1 MSDDGFEPI
10 DTTGI
15 DVEAA
20 VTAMRGRIAGLGE
33 SIVSLQQEA
42 DRLHDSAAA
51 RMVVAVLE
59 PPSVEP
65 SVAVDK
71 DLDNLAALTDSVE
84 AMGRHAAGPAEE
96 FDPRPFDPTETG
108 DGPIVAGAHGVE
120 REPGAFDALPAAPAF
135 EPEALTEGERPEDLP
150 AFEVRDRADTF
161 AAPADSLSPRI
172 SPDHPSVGA
181 SADAADEDV
190 DESADADDGV
200 GATVLEFTPRSLN
213 DPSEVPAFGALAE
226 SAAPSEATPEGDA
239 ADEAVEPRPDPAPRR
254 SPDGLDAI
262 ASTEST
268 DVPPDWDS
276 AADEAAFDK
285 FFSSDVEPE
294 PAQRWLLN
302 E

>member
-1 MSDDGFEPI
+1 MSDDGFVPI
-10 DTTGI
+10 DTAGI

-20 VTAMRGRIAGLGE
+20 VAGMRRQIAGLGE
-33 SIVSLQQEA
+33 SIAALELES
-42 DRLHDSAAA
+42 DRLKQSAAA

-59 PPSVEP
+59 RPPVEP
-65 SVAVDK
+65 SIAVDQ

-84 AMGRHAAGPAEE
+84 AMGRHAAAPAED

-120 REPGAFDALPAAPAF
+120 RDAGAFDALAAAPAF
-135 EPEALTEGERPEDLP
+135 EPDAVGDGERPEDLP

-161 AAPADSLSPRI
+161 AAPADALSPRI

-181 SADAADEDV
+181 PSPSDDDVRAADETP
-190 DESADADDGV
+190 

-213 DPSEVPAFGALAE
+213 DPSDAPAFGAIADPDDEGPAPAQPEAE
-226 SAAPSEATPEGDA
+226 STDEQPEAAQ
-239 ADEAVEPRPDPAPRR
+239 RR

-285 FFSSDVEPE
+285 FFSNDVEPE

>member
-15 DVEAA
+15 DIDAA
-20 VTAMRGRIAGLGE
+20 VAAMRGRIAGLGE
-33 SIVSLQQEA
+33 SIVALQQEA
-42 DRLHDSAAA
+42 DRLNESAAA

-65 SVAVDK
+65 SIAVDK
-71 DLDNLAALTDSVE
+71 DLDSLAALTDSVE
-84 AMGRHAAGPAEE
+84 AMGRHVAEPAED
-96 FDPRPFDPTETG
+96 FDPRPFDPTEG

-120 REPGAFDALPAAPAF
+120 RDPAAFDELAAAPAF
-135 EPEALTEGERPEDLP
+135 DPETGAEGERPEDLP

-161 AAPADSLSPRI
+161 AAPAESLSPQV
-172 SPDHPSVGA
+172 SPDHPSMGA
-181 SADAADEDV
+181 SSTETDGDDA
-190 DESADADDGV
+190 DESA

-213 DPSEVPAFGALAE
+213 DPSEVPAFGALPDIATE
-226 SAAPSEATPEGDA
+226 SDPKPA
-239 ADEAVEPRPDPAPRR
+239 ADAETDAGAETGEPQTPRG
-254 SPDGLDAI
+254 SDGLDAI
-262 ASTEST
+262 AATEST

>member
-1 MSDDGFEPI
+1 MSEDGFEPI

-20 VTAMRGRIAGLGE
+20 VTAMRGRIAGLGD
-33 SIVSLQQEA
+33 SIASLELEA
-42 DRLHDSAAA
+42 NRLKESAAA

-59 PPSVEP
+59 PPPVEP
-65 SVAVDK
+65 SVAVEQ

-84 AMGRHAAGPAEE
+84 AMGRHAASPAED
-96 FDPRPFDPTETG
+96 FDPRPFDPAETK

-120 REPGAFDALPAAPAF
+120 RDPGQFDTLAAAPAF
-135 EPEALTEGERPEDLP
+135 EPDSVVDGQRPEDLP

-161 AAPADSLSPRI
+161 GAPAESLSPRV

-181 SADAADEDV
+181 SAPPDDDAAGED
-190 DESADADDGV
+190 AP

-213 DPSEVPAFGALAE
+213 EPADTPAFGAIAE
-226 SAAPSEATPEGDA
+226 TEA
-239 ADEAVEPRPDPAPRR
+239 AVEPEADAEPAEDAPEPAPRQ

-268 DVPPDWDS
+268 EVPPDWDS

>member
-20 VTAMRGRIAGLGE
+20 VTEMRARIAGLGD
-33 SIVSLQQEA
+33 SIGALRAEA
-42 DRLHDSAAA
+42 DRLNDSAAA

-59 PPSVEP
+59 RPTVEP

-84 AMGRHAAGPAEE
+84 AMGRHAAAPAED
-96 FDPRPFDPTETG
+96 FDPRPFDPAETG

-120 REPGAFDALPAAPAF
+120 RQPPQLDDLAAAPAF
-135 EPEALTEGERPEDLP
+135 EPTDDADERPEHLP
-150 AFEVRDRADTF
+150 AFEVRERADTF
-161 AAPADSLSPRI
+161 GAPSESLAPQI
-172 SPDHPSVGA
+172 SPDHPSVGDRQTA
-181 SADAADEDV
+181 PGPDASSAD
-190 DESADADDGV
+190 DA
-200 GATVLEFTPRSLN
+200 GATVLEFTPRSLT
-213 DPSEVPAFGALAE
+213 DPAEAPAFGLPAE
-226 SAAPSEATPEGDA
+226 PEPAAPTTPTDTAPPAE
-239 ADEAVEPRPDPAPRR
+239 RPARPKR
-254 SPDGLDAI
+254 SDGLDAI
-262 ASTEST
+262 ASSEST
-268 DVPPDWDS
+268 EVPPDWDAS
-276 AADEAAFDK
+276 DDEDAFDK

>member
-20 VTAMRGRIAGLGE
+20 VAAMRGRIAGLGE
-33 SIVSLQQEA
+33 SIVALQQEA
-42 DRLHDSAAA
+42 DRLNESAAA

-65 SVAVDK
+65 SIAVDK

-84 AMGRHAAGPAEE
+84 AMGRHAASPADE

-108 DGPIVAGAHGVE
+108 GGPIVAGAHGVE

-135 EPEALTEGERPEDLP
+135 EPEAPREGERPEDLP

-161 AAPADSLSPRI
+161 AAPADSLSPRV

-181 SADAADEDV
+181 SAEIAGDDGD
-190 DESADADDGV
+190 DADDGA

-213 DPSEVPAFGALAE
+213 DPSEVPAFGALADPG
-226 SAAPSEATPEGDA
+226 APSEATPEGDA
-239 ADEAVEPRPDPAPRR
+239 AAETAEAPPAPERRR

-276 AADEAAFDK
+276 ATDEAAFDK